1 MAQHSK
7 TAARCD
13 SENCTAA
20 VGAAI
25 LRSAI
30 QVPVFATHQATGRI
44 AAICISIERSQYSCN
59 ATADFKNCTV
69 IVGAAC
75 IRCSKVRTVFSKRQ
89 VVLRGISHC
98 SSVHVCQHT
107 KGGAAGR
114 YLKDGTVIVF
124 P

>member
-59 ATADFKNCTV
+59 ATADFKDRTV
-69 IVGAAC
+69 VVGAAC
-75 IRCSKVRTVFSKRQ
+75 ICCAEIRTIFSKRQ
-89 VVLRGISHC
+89 VVLRPIAHC
-98 SSVHVCQHT
+98 S
-107 KGGAAGR
+107 
-114 YLKDGTVIVF
+114 TV
-124 P
+124 